1 MAEDNKPNKPA
12 PGTKGIATLIEVM
25 EANNKSTAKI
35 AIDGQNTRR
44 HLLEMK
50 NMQKVMNDFQ
60 ARTVYG
66 FENFQDIIDSQ
77 KLQGMEDNRERMS
90 IFEEIRNELRQ
101 LPKDTAAANAA
112 AEKSS
117 PSGNFMGKLGGLL
130 QGAGIGVGAMGIGIA
145 AVFAT
150 APKLIDTFETMDV
163 PAIKKNIMDLI
174 GINKEV
180 EKEGGNLLIDGG
192 SLALAMTGIGIGLAA
207 LGIGAG
213 VSGAVDKFLDE
224 GWTDRIKE
232 NVLSLLSIES
242 AVEAQGQ
249 SLLGGSSK
257 LGIALSALGIGLAAF
272 GIGKAAGGVGD
283 AITEFTQGSN
293 FADDIKKEVET
304 LLSINLVP
312 KTDPEKAG
320 FVGTMA
326 ALSAGLIAFAVGK
339 AGSGIADAITTFSGG
354 NNFAQ
359 DIKDEV
365 ETLLTIPNLP
375 GAGLGEGGLANFIG
389 TMTALGL
396 GLAAF
401 SVGKGAAGVADAF
414 TKFTSGDN
422 FADDIK
428 AEVETL
434 LTIGEG
440 ADIEKSKAVKTSLT
454 NLGLGLAAFAGGKG
468 LNAFADLASGVISF
482 FTGTK
487 NPVDQALELGKNA
500 ADVQAGADAFDDFAM
515 ALGKF
520 SNVNVD
526 FNAQKFAEDLQSA
539 TKILELAIV
548 GGSTGGF
555 LGIGN
560 TEFVGIANIK
570 DDIDGAVES
579 IERLQGALNMTSGG
593 VTMSAPGPIEGMMV
607 QNLSAE
613 NAILRI
619 PQTDGAGNTNIV
631 QQGGDNIR
639 GGDTI
644 LIQQNQSTLSN
655 SLQDDR

>member
-1 MAEDNKPNKPA
+1 MAEDNKPKKDA

-35 AIDGQNTRR
+35 AIDSQNTRR

-90 IFEEIRNELRQ
+90 IFEEIRDELRQ
-101 LPKDTAAANAA
+101 LPKDTAAATATA
-112 AEKSS
+112 SEKNGGGALL
-117 PSGNFMGKLGGLL
+117 GNIGKMVG
-130 QGAGIGVGAMGIGIA
+130 GAGIGVGAIGVGIA

-150 APKLIDTFETMDV
+150 APKLIETFETMDV

-174 GINKEV
+174 GINQEV
-180 EKEGGNLLIDGG
+180 EKQGGNLLVDGG

-224 GWTDRIKE
+224 GWTDRIKD

-242 AVEAQGQ
+242 AVSEQGQ

-257 LGIALSALGIGLAAF
+257 LGVALSALGLGLAAF
-272 GIGKAAGGVGD
+272 GIGKAAGGAGD
-283 AITEFTQGSN
+283 AITKFSQGEN
-293 FADDIKKEVET
+293 FAEDIKKEVET

-320 FVGTMA
+320 FVGTMT
-326 ALSAGLIAFAVGK
+326 ALGAGLVAFAIGK
-339 AGSGIADAITTFSGG
+339 AGSGAADAITKFTAGD
-354 NNFAQ
+354 NFAQ

-375 GAGLGEGGLANFIG
+375 GAGLGEGGLKNFIG
-389 TMTALGL
+389 TMTALGA
-396 GLAAF
+396 GLIAF
-401 SVGKGAAGVADAF
+401 SAGKGAAGISDAF
-414 TKFTSGDN
+414 TKFTAGDN

-428 AEVETL
+428 TEVETL
-434 LTIGEG
+434 LSMGDG
-440 ADIEKSKAVKTSLT
+440 ADIEKSKAVKTALT
-454 NLGLGLAAFAGGKG
+454 DLGLGLAAFAGSKG
-468 LNAFADLASGVISF
+468 LNAIADLGAGVVSF

-487 NPVDQALELGKNA
+487 NPVDQAIELGKNA

-520 SNVNVD
+520 SNVNID
-526 FNAQKFAEDLQSA
+526 FDAKKLAKDLYAASK
-539 TKILELAIV
+539 TLELAIV
-548 GGSTGGF
+548 GGSEGF
-555 LGIGN
+555 IFK
-560 TEFVGIANIK
+560 EKFVGIKNFQ
-570 DDIDGAVES
+570 DDMDNASAG
-579 IERLQGALNMTSGG
+579 IERLRGALNMNAGG
-593 VTMSAPGPIEGMMV
+593 VSMSTPGPIQGMTVGNMSV
-607 QNLSAE
+607 E
-613 NAILRI
+613 NALLKMAE
-619 PQTDGAGNTNIV
+619 TGGNATNIV
-631 QQGGDNIR
+631 TGGNASSVANTSVIV
-639 GGDTI
+639 
-644 LIQQNQSTLSN
+644 QNNQKSDIGS

>member
-1 MAEDNKPNKPA
+1 MAEDNKPKKDA

-35 AIDGQNTRR
+35 AIDSQNTRR

-90 IFEEIRNELRQ
+90 IFEEIRDELRQ
-101 LPKDTAAANAA
+101 LPKDTAAATATA
-112 AEKSS
+112 SEKNGGGALL
-117 PSGNFMGKLGGLL
+117 GNIGKMVG
-130 QGAGIGVGAMGIGIA
+130 GAGIGVGAIGVGIA

-150 APKLIDTFETMDV
+150 APKLIETFETMDV

-174 GINKEV
+174 GINQEV
-180 EKEGGNLLIDGG
+180 EKQGGNLLVDGG

-224 GWTDRIKE
+224 GWTDRIKD

-242 AVEAQGQ
+242 AVSEQGQ

-257 LGIALSALGIGLAAF
+257 LGVALSALGLGLAAF
-272 GIGKAAGGVGD
+272 GIGKAAGGAGD
-283 AITEFTQGSN
+283 AITKFSQGEN
-293 FADDIKKEVET
+293 FAEDIKKEVET

-320 FVGTMA
+320 FVGTMT
-326 ALSAGLIAFAVGK
+326 ALGAGLVAFAIGK
-339 AGSGIADAITTFSGG
+339 AGSGAAGAITQFSSE
-354 NNFAQ
+354 NFAQ

-375 GAGLGEGGLANFIG
+375 GAGLGEGGLKNFIG
-389 TMTALGL
+389 TMTALGA
-396 GLAAF
+396 GLIAF
-401 SVGKGAAGVADAF
+401 SAGKGAAGISDAF
-414 TKFTSGDN
+414 TKFTAGDN

-428 AEVETL
+428 TEVETL
-434 LTIGEG
+434 LSMGDG
-440 ADIEKSKAVKTSLT
+440 ADIEKSKAVKTALT
-454 NLGLGLAAFAGGKG
+454 DLGLGLAAFAGSKG
-468 LNAFADLASGVISF
+468 LNAIADLGAGVVSF

-487 NPVDQALELGKNA
+487 NPVDQAIELGKNA

-520 SNVNVD
+520 SNVNID
-526 FNAQKFAEDLQSA
+526 FDAKKLAKDLYAASK
-539 TKILELAIV
+539 TLELAIV
-548 GGSTGGF
+548 GGSEGF
-555 LGIGN
+555 IFK
-560 TEFVGIANIK
+560 EKFVGIKNFQ
-570 DDIDGAVES
+570 DDMDNASAG
-579 IERLQGALNMTSGG
+579 IERLRGALNMNAGG
-593 VTMSAPGPIEGMMV
+593 VSMSTPGPIQGMTVGNMSV
-607 QNLSAE
+607 E
-613 NAILRI
+613 NALLKMAE
-619 PQTDGAGNTNIV
+619 TGGNATNIV
-631 QQGGDNIR
+631 TGGNASSVANTSVIV
-639 GGDTI
+639 
-644 LIQQNQSTLSN
+644 QNNQKSDIGS

>member
-1 MAEDNKPNKPA
+1 MAEENKPKRQA
-12 PGTKGIATLIEVM
+12 PGTKGIAELVQLM
-25 EANNKSTAKI
+25 EANNKATDKI
-35 AIDGQNTRR
+35 VVDGRNTRR

-50 NMQKVMNDFQ
+50 NMQKATMDLQ
-60 ARTVYG
+60 ARTVFG
-66 FENFQDIIDSQ
+66 FENFQAMIDSQ
-77 KLQGMEDNRERMS
+77 SLQGMEDNREQRT
-90 IFEEIRNELRQ
+90 IFEQIRDELKE
-101 LPKDTAAANAA
+101 LPKDTAAANIA

-130 QGAGIGVGAMGIGIA
+130 SGAGIGVGAMGIGIA

-257 LGIALSALGIGLAAF
+257 LGVALTALGIGLAAF

-283 AITEFTQGSN
+283 AITEFTQGKN
-293 FADDIKKEVET
+293 FAEDIKKEVET
-304 LLSINLVP
+304 LLSIDLTP

-320 FVGTMA
+320 FLGTMT
-326 ALSAGLIAFAVGK
+326 ALSAGLVAFAIGK
-339 AGSGIADAITTFSGG
+339 AGSGAADALTRFAGD
-354 NNFAQ
+354 NFAQ

-375 GAGLGEGGLANFIG
+375 GAGLGEGGLANFVG

-396 GLAAF
+396 GLIAF
-401 SVGKGAAGVADAF
+401 SAGKGAAGISDAF
-414 TKFTSGDN
+414 TKFTAGDN
-422 FADDIK
+422 FAEDVK
-428 AEVETL
+428 TEVETL
-434 LTIGEG
+434 LSMGEG
-440 ADIEKSKAVKTSLT
+440 ADVEKSKAVKTALT
-454 NLGLGLAAFAGGKG
+454 DLGLGLAAFAGGKG
-468 LNAFADLASGVISF
+468 LNAFASLASGVVSF
-482 FTGTK
+482 FTGEK

-619 PQTDGAGNTNIV
+619 PQTDGGGNTNIV

-644 LIQQNQSTLSN
+644 LIQQNQSTLSD